1 MVRNALKAIK
11 EFFKPRYRVILEMSE
26 GGAVFAQRKSLIGDK
41 WHYVSDVFGAIEFE
55 SIMSA
60 FCFIE
65 VTHEGRE
72 YEVSLLIRFE
82 DEKDV

>member
-26 GGAVFAQRKSLIGDK
+26 NGAIYIQRQSLFGSK
-41 WHYVSDVFGAIEFE
+41 WHYVCDVFGAIEFE

-60 FCFIE
+60 FCYIE
-65 VTHEGRE
+65 VMHEGKE
-72 YEVSLLIRFE
+72 YEVSMLIRFE
-82 DEKDV
+82 DEKE